1 MSVTHDPAEI
11 RPELVWRHT
20 QAHWR
25 MDLVITAA
33 LIRRDGTHLLQIV
46 QSDIGGTTH
55 SSASGIVVPGDALRE
70 LHTALTALID
80 TQEI

>member
-1 MSVTHDPAEI
+1 MIAHDPAEI
-11 RPELVWRHT
+11 RPELVWRHS

-25 MDLVITAA
+25 MDLVTTAA

-55 SSASGIVVPGDALRE
+55 SYATGIVLPGDALRE